1 MTAFG
6 AGSFIKFI
14 KWCLGELHARSVYYA
29 GDNTIQQI
37 RFKALFL
44 MALLISVSG
53 VILSSL
59 QILAGNVDTLFV
71 NYFLCGNLLVALAMF
86 ILWSSGSL
94 PWATFAV
101 IGPIISVV
109 LFAAYYN
116 GGGILNPHS
125 MILAVVPLFVS
136 FLLGMRAAFVAAAAA
151 FILMLGLYYAR
162 VLQVVPLQTAS
173 DNARMLESALM
184 TATIMLMTTCIGGA
198 FIYITRQAQQQLEVA
213 REHAEHANIAKSQ
226 FLATMSHEIRT
237 PLNSVL
243 GFTNLLLQGED
254 DKERRD
260 QLKTVKTSGEALLV
274 LLNDILDLSK
284 IEAGALEL
292 EDTEFDFSEL
302 MNGVMNLTGPN
313 AHGRGI
319 ELGVY
324 VAPDV
329 PQYLMGDPGRVRQIL
344 LNLIGNAIK
353 FTDHGGISV
362 IASVREQ
369 VDGRFVKLDIRDTGV
384 GIDAN
389 ILPHLFDKFTQ
400 ADASTTR
407 RYGGTGLGL
416 AICKELTEL
425 MGGAVSATSTLGV
438 GSCFSIRLP
447 LKDVAE
453 HPPRIV
459 VPPQFSGIR
468 ILVVDDNEINLTIFR
483 MQLEAVGIEVSTLI
497 NPCECLPELDR
508 AISSGHPYDII
519 ILDHLMPEMDGVA
532 LATVIIEKL
541 PKARLILSSS
551 SDMIQKNDLHAK
563 GFAAI
568 VPKPVYQDRLYF
580 QIARLLGLSE
590 LEAEY
595 TDSHAEDKGIVHA
608 ENKSK
613 RILLVED
620 NAANQLLATKILET
634 AGHSVDVASD
644 GVEAIDAT
652 RQRLYDI
659 ILMDIQM
666 PNMNGVDA
674 TRRIRSSSGAA
685 QDTPIIA
692 LTANAMKGD
701 RETYLAA
708 GMNDYVSKPINFND
722 LFEKLEKWTRTKS
735 YASAPPPNEDA
746 GPPVN
751 AATGAI

>member
-1 MTAFG
+1 MAILG
-6 AGSFIKFI
+6 IDKLVQ
-14 KWCLGELHARSVYYA
+14 WCLGKLHDRSVYYA
-29 GDNTIQQI
+29 ADNTLQQI
-37 RFKALFL
+37 RYKTLFFVALVT
-44 MALLISVSG
+44 S
-53 VILSSL
+53 
-59 QILAGNVDTLFV
+59 LAGAVII
-71 NYFLCGNLLVALAMF
+71 FLQTFLGGADLVYISFFCANDLLVTAAMF
-86 ILWSSGSL
+86 ILWNTGNL
-94 PWATFAV
+94 KWTTLFA
-101 IGPIISVV
+101 IGPIIANT
-109 LFAAYYN
+109 LFSAYYL
-116 GGGILNPHS
+116 GGGIMNFNV
-125 MILAVVPLFVS
+125 AVLIIVPLLVA
-136 FLLGMRAAFVAAAAA
+136 FLLGMRAAFVTALTMLVM
-151 FILMLGLYYAR
+151 ILGLYFSSAYHLIPEMTMPENEQMIQVTVYFA
-162 VLQVVPLQTAS
+162 VLMV
-173 DNARMLESALM
+173 
-184 TATIMLMTTCIGGA
+184 MTTCIGGA
-198 FIYITRQAQQQLEVA
+198 FIYITQQTQRQLEVA

-344 LNLIGNAIK
+344 LNIIGNAIK
-353 FTDHGGISV
+353 FTHDGGISLLV
-362 IASVREQ
+362 SMVTENDERL
-369 VDGRFVKLDIRDTGV
+369 VKLDIRDTGV
-384 GIDAN
+384 GIDEQV
-389 ILPHLFDKFTQ
+389 LPRLFEKFTQ

-416 AICKELTEL
+416 SICKELTEL
-425 MGGAVSATSTLGV
+425 MGGSISATSTSGI

-447 LKDVAE
+447 LKDAAE

-459 VPPQFSGIR
+459 VPPQFSGTR

-483 MQLEAVGIEVSTLI
+483 MQLEAVDITVRTLK
-497 NPCECLPELDR
+497 NPHHCLPELER

-519 ILDHLMPEMDGVA
+519 ILDHLMPELDGVS
-532 LATVIIEKL
+532 LAADIKAKW

-551 SDMIQKNDLHAK
+551 SDMIQKNDLQAN

-580 QIARLLGLSE
+580 QIARLLGQTPTE
-590 LEAEY
+590 TIAESSR
-595 TDSHAEDKGIVHA
+595 TDDVAAGPIDNS
-608 ENKSK
+608 SK

-620 NAANQLLATKILET
+620 NAANQLLATKILES
-634 AGHSVDVASD
+634 AGHTVDVASD
-644 GVEAIDAT
+644 GIEAIAAT
-652 RQRLYDI
+652 RQRPYDI

-674 TRRIRSSSGAA
+674 ARRIRSASGPA
-685 QDTPIIA
+685 QDTPIVA

-701 RETYLAA
+701 RESYLAA

-722 LFEKLEKWTRTKS
+722 LFEKLEKWAHAAR
-735 YASAPPPNEDA
+735 PNLSTPE
-746 GPPVN
+746 N
-751 AATGAI
+751 ANMDDLSKAITSVA